1 MWRRLTHSAAR
12 APLQLAYE
20 HFAAGGPPRIAHA
33 SSVVVCHGLFG
44 SKQNWRSLA
53 RAMAHDWGVPIYTL
67 DMRNHGDSPHSASMS
82 YMDMAGDVARFL
94 AEHSLRDTALI
105 GHSLGGKVV
114 MSVALDRALSADR
127 VARMVSVDISP
138 AEGPISREFIQYTQ
152 RMIEID
158 DARVSSRKEADDMLS
173 TIEPDPAVRM
183 FLLTNLVR
191 SGDALRFRNPLRAM
205 LPELEGI
212 GSFPFKPGTA
222 EWDGPTLLIKGQRSK
237 FINRHS
243 AETARR
249 FFPHM
254 QLVEMPTAH
263 WCQAERPHEFKEI
276 VRAFLA

>member
-1 MWRRLTHSAAR
+1 MWRRLAHSSAR

-67 DMRNHGDSPHSASMS
+67 DLRNHGDSPHSASMS
-82 YMDMAGDVARFL
+82 YADMAGDVARFL

-114 MSVALDRALSADR
+114 MSVALDRALGAER
-127 VARMVSVDISP
+127 VARMVSVDMSP
-138 AEGPISREFIQYTQ
+138 AEGPISRDFIAYTQ

-158 DARVSSRKEADDMLS
+158 DARVSSRKEADEMLS
-173 TIEPDPAVRM
+173 TVERDPAVRM

-191 SGDALRFRNPLRAM
+191 SGDALRFRNPLHAM
-205 LPELEGI
+205 LPALEGI
-212 GSFPFKPGTA
+212 GSFPFTPGA
-222 EWDGPTLLIKGQRSK
+222 AAWDGPALFIKGQRSK
-237 FINRHS
+237 FINRHT